1 LGRTRVEEMTEP
13 EELGLP
19 EDLAAEEESPYLR
32 RQKALGVHRRAY
44 RRLRWVLFAALVLLP
59 VGALGCFLGL
69 YALSSPRFALASPDD
84 VIVSGNHFVSRDEIL
99 SGLGVP
105 AIPMAGSGMNIF
117 RLGLEEKR
125 KQIESLP
132 WVSSAILMRV
142 YPHRL
147 VVHVVERTAVAWANI
162 GGQVKLID
170 SEGVFLEKPEGAAFD
185 FPVLTGMETVDQ
197 PAERRFR
204 VALYQEFSR
213 QVEPEMFLS
222 GWLVSEV
229 DVSDVDD
236 LKALL
241 VLARESLRVHF
252 GHKEFRE
259 RFHTFLTLLPE
270 VRKAQT
276 RIDSVDLRYR
286 NQVVVSPASAPAENA
301 RAATV
306 ATSTV
311 PKP

>member
-1 LGRTRVEEMTEP
+1 MGRTRVEEMTEI

-19 EDLAAEEESPYLR
+19 EDLEGEEESPYLR

-69 YALSSPRFALASPDD
+69 YALSSARFAVASPDD
-84 VIVSGNHFVSRDEIL
+84 VIISGNHFVSRDEVL
-99 SGLGVP
+99 SAVGVP
-105 AIPMAGSGMNIF
+105 AIPMAGSGLNIF

-125 KQIESLP
+125 KQVESLP
-132 WVSSAILMRV
+132 WVRSATLMRA

-147 VVHVVERTAVAWANI
+147 AVHVVERTPVAWANI

-170 SEGVFLEKPEGAAFD
+170 GEGVFLETPEGATFD
-185 FPVLTGMETVDQ
+185 FPVLAGLETVDQ

-204 VALYQEFSR
+204 LALYQEFSR
-213 QVEPEMFLS
+213 QVEPEMFPS

-241 VLARESLRVHF
+241 VLARDSLRVHF
-252 GHKEFRE
+252 GQKDFRE
-259 RFHTFLTLLPE
+259 RFHNFLTLLPE
-270 VRKAQT
+270 VRKAQAK
-276 RIDSVDLRYR
+276 IDSVDLRYR
-286 NQVVVSPASAPAENA
+286 NQVVVSLASAPA
-301 RAATV
+301 ATV
-306 ATSTV
+306 ASSAA

>member
-1 LGRTRVEEMTEP
+1 MVEP
-13 EELGLP
+13 EELELP
-19 EDLAAEEESPYLR
+19 EDLEAEEESPYLR

-44 RRLRWVLFAALVLLP
+44 RRLRWVLSAALVLVP

-69 YALSSPRFALASPDD
+69 YALSSPRFALTSPDD
-84 VIVSGNHFVSRDEIL
+84 VIVSGNHFVPRDEIL
-99 SGLGVP
+99 SALGVP
-105 AIPMAGSGMNIF
+105 AVPMAGPGMNIF

-132 WVSSAILMRV
+132 WVSSAILIRA
-142 YPHRL
+142 YPHCL
-147 VVHVVERTAVAWANI
+147 VVRVVERTPVAWANI
-162 GGQVKLID
+162 GGQVRLID
-170 SEGVFLEKPEGAAFD
+170 SEGVFLDKPDGGNFD
-185 FPVLTGMETVDQ
+185 FAVLTGMDTVDQ

-213 QVEPEMFLS
+213 QVQPEMFPS

-241 VLARESLRVHF
+241 VLGRESIRVHF

-259 RFHTFLTLLPE
+259 RLHTFLTLLPE
-270 VRKAQT
+270 VHKAQT
-276 RIDSVDLRYR
+276 RVDSIDLRYR
-286 NQVVVSPASAPAENA
+286 NQVVVSPAAASAENG
-301 RAATV
+301 RASAV
-306 ATSTV
+306 ATSTK

>member
-1 LGRTRVEEMTEP
+1 MAEP
-13 EELGLP
+13 EELALP
-19 EDLAAEEESPYLR
+19 EDMEAEEESPYLR

-44 RRLRWVLFAALVLLP
+44 RRLRWGLFAALVLLP

-69 YALSSPRFALASPDD
+69 YALSSPRFAVASPAD
-84 VIVSGNHFVSRDEIL
+84 VLVSGNHFVSHEEIL
-99 SGLGVP
+99 NALGVP
-105 AIPMAGSGMNIF
+105 AIPLAGSGMNIF

-125 KQIESLP
+125 KQVESLP
-132 WVSSAILMRV
+132 WVRSATLMRA

-147 VVHVVERTAVAWANI
+147 VVHVVERTPVAWANI

-170 SEGVFLEKPEGAAFD
+170 GEGVFLETPEGATFD
-185 FPVLTGMETVDQ
+185 FPVLAGLETVDQ

-204 VALYQEFSR
+204 LALYQEFSR
-213 QVEPEMFLS
+213 QVEPEMFPS

-241 VLARESLRVHF
+241 VLARDSLRVHF
-252 GHKEFRE
+252 GQKDFRE

-270 VRKAQT
+270 VRKADAK
-276 RIDSVDLRYR
+276 IDSVDLRYR
-286 NQVVVSPASAPAENA
+286 NQVVVSLASAPA
-301 RAATV
+301 ATV
-306 ATSTV
+306 ASSAA

>member
-1 LGRTRVEEMTEP
+1 
-13 EELGLP
+13 
-19 EDLAAEEESPYLR
+19 
-32 RQKALGVHRRAY
+32 
-44 RRLRWVLFAALVLLP
+44 VLSA
-59 VGALGCFLGL
+59 
-69 YALSSPRFALASPDD
+69 
-84 VIVSGNHFVSRDEIL
+84 
-99 SGLGVP
+99 LGVP
-105 AIPMAGSGMNIF
+105 ANPLTGPGMNIF

-125 KQIESLP
+125 KLIEALP
-132 WVSSAILMRV
+132 WVNSATLMRA

-147 VVHVVERTAVAWANI
+147 GVQIVERTPVAWANV

-170 SEGVFLEKPEGAAFD
+170 EVGEYLEKPEGTTFD
-185 FPVLTGMETVDQ
+185 FPVLTGLETVDQ
-197 PAERRFR
+197 PSERQFR

-213 QVEPEMFLS
+213 EVEPEMFPS

-241 VLARESLRVHF
+241 VLARDSLRVHF
-252 GHKEFRE
+252 GHKEFRD

-270 VRKAQT
+270 ARKAQT

-286 NQVVVSPASAPAENA
+286 NQVVVSPMSASMENA

-306 ATSTV
+306 ASSAARR
-311 PKP
+311 P

>member
-1 LGRTRVEEMTEP
+1 MAEP
-13 EELGLP
+13 EELALP
-19 EDLAAEEESPYLR
+19 EDMEAEEESPYLR

-44 RRLRWVLFAALVLLP
+44 RRLRWGLFAALVLLP

-69 YALSSPRFALASPDD
+69 YALSSPRFAVASPAD
-84 VIVSGNHFVSRDEIL
+84 VLVSGNHFVSHEEIL
-99 SGLGVP
+99 NALGVP
-105 AIPMAGSGMNIF
+105 AIPLAGSGMNIF

-132 WVSSAILMRV
+132 WVSSAILMRA

-147 VVHVVERTAVAWANI
+147 AVSIVERTPVAWANI
-162 GGQVKLID
+162 GGQVRLID
-170 SEGVFLEKPEGAAFD
+170 SEGVFLEKPAGATFD
-185 FPVLTGMETVDQ
+185 FPVLMGLDSVDQ

-213 QVEPEMFLS
+213 QVEAEMISS

-229 DVSDVDD
+229 DLGDVDD
-236 LKALL
+236 VKALL
-241 VLARESLRVHF
+241 VLGRDSLRVHF

-259 RFHTFLTLLPE
+259 RFHNFLTLLPE
-270 VRKAQT
+270 VRKAQA

-286 NQVVVSPASAPAENA
+286 NQVVVSPVSVPVENA
-301 RAATV
+301 QAATV
-306 ATSTV
+306 ASSTA